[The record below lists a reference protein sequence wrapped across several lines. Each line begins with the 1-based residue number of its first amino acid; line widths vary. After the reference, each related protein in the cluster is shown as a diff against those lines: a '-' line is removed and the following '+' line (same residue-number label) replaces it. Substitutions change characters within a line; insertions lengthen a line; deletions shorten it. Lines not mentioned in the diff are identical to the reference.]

1 MEAADDICYRII
13 DMEDARELGILRY
26 EEICEVL
33 APVWDLLNIDKERLR
48 SMHSDR
54 ARMSYLRSLVIK
66 VLVEDIFRVGK
77 ERYAALMQGEF
88 LNPYM
93 DYASEPVREYMK
105 NAKLVSMRLF

>member
-1 MEAADDICYRII
+1 
-13 DMEDARELGILRY
+13 
-26 EEICEVL
+26 
-33 APVWDLLNIDKERLR
+33 
-48 SMHSDR
+48 MHSDR

-105 NAKLVSMRLF
+105 NAKTCFNEIILKHPQKTSLEIGSYSVYKQLLDCLL